1 MVSSD
6 KVTTDASELVSTLS
20 SFSSNISGLDGS
32 WKGTS
37 HDNLVQKAEQ
47 FVSEYNAI
55 QGQMSSFAQ
64 ACSDYVSY
72 ESLKQKILDAQYAM
86 NEASDENKSSY
97 VSAINQMTSERN
109 RIKNSILQNLSAA
122 SSPKLEATLINAT
135 VSGGSGATQAVAGA
149 NSAFVQSL
157 MSEVGNTISNYP
169 NMGFH
174 DGLWCADFASEM
186 LIQHGCNIPRCS
198 VAGDGNDS
206 YDIFYALRNNGSVVH
221 LDSGAATMGYGDS
234 NEYDPNYTPQPG
246 DVVLFNWDADGSTD
260 HVGFVVE
267 DNGDGTITTLE
278 GNTSGDAGSSCVA
291 VKTRDRN
298 LVYGYA
304 TPVFQA

>member
-6 KVTTDASELVSTLS
+6 KVTSDASELVSKLS
-20 SFSSNISGLDGS
+20 TYSSTVSGLDGV
-32 WKGTS
+32 WKGIS
-37 HDNLVQKAEQ
+37 HDSLTQNAEQ
-47 FVSEYNAI
+47 FVGEYNAI

-64 ACSDYVSY
+64 ACSEYVGY
-72 ESLKQKILDAQYAM
+72 ESLKQKILEAQYAM
-86 NEASDENKSSY
+86 NQANDEDKGSY

-109 RIKNSILQNLSAA
+109 RIKNSILQNLNAA
-122 SSPKLEATLINAT
+122 SSPKLEAASISAT
-135 VSGGSGATQAVAGA
+135 VSVGSGATQVVAGA
-149 NSAFVQSL
+149 NSAFIKTL

-169 NMGFH
+169 DLGFH
-174 DGLWCADFASEM
+174 DGQWCADFASEM
-186 LIQHGCNIPRCS
+186 LIRNGCNIPRCS
-198 VAGDGNDS
+198 VAGDGTDD

-221 LDSGAATMGYGDS
+221 LDSGAAIMGYGDS
-234 NEYDPNYTPQPG
+234 SEYDPNYTPQAG
-246 DVVLFNWDADGSTD
+246 DVVLFNWDADDSTD

-291 VKTRDRN
+291 VRTRDRN